1 MTLGLTESVG
11 TNEYYRQN
19 KLATIKLPVRWLAPE
34 SLEDYI
40 FSEKSDVVRCSHPTP
55 QTHAQIYTFLH
66 TNWSRHGA
74 QLLQALSNKLLVLK
88 GMNMRLCVVQVMLIK
103 LLALH
108 SCSMQWAYG
117 VTCWEVFTAGKV
129 PYATVNLNNILT
141 KLNNGHRLEK
151 PANNACDEEM

>member
-1 MTLGLTESVG
+1 MSCSCCCRIDLSYVIKVGDFGLTESVG

-19 KLATIKLPVRWLAPE
+19 KLATVKLPVRWLAPE

-55 QTHAQIYTFLH
+55 QTHAQIHTFLH

-88 GMNMRLCVVQVMLIK
+88 GDEHETM
-103 LLALH
+103 
-108 SCSMQWAYG
+108 CS
-117 VTCWEVFTAGKV
+117 TS
-129 PYATVNLNNILT
+129 
-141 KLNNGHRLEK
+141 H
-151 PANNACDEEM
+151 AN